1 MLLCRDCIII
11 IFQGGAVTLVL
22 FRLFTPQEPIAVN
35 NSVINDHLKMENKTK
50 DGKSA
55 SVDLCCEMEN
65 SAHGHD
71 LAHRIKRTGPSEDRR
86 PGTQPREVT
95 FRSESREDALAGNE
109 MKTKVVEPK
118 LNTESPDR
126 KDSCMSSLR
135 HDEVVTATQKGKA
148 YRNATEQKNKLSPT
162 PDSPTSISVLR
173 EDNAV
178 DQQQISEVKAG
189 TKEVKCVCTQT
200 EECNREDKDIENLHQ
215 KAVIVHASTQTHGE
229 RIMQHEEEEKQAEE
243 CTDSPSLSPA
253 PALETGSLLFS
264 GSFPISA
271 NPAHLAERI
280 RRSRSRVS
288 AAYDDTEYEPYG
300 LPEVVM
306 KGVQQ
311 LCSERI
317 ISPCGLCVIESS
329 DSEHSFFSFSLQASP
344 IFPLVVPVHT
354 SCAGD
359 FWEQTLYP
367 SHRPGLQR
375 LRKKLTHSICSMRSR

>member
-1 MLLCRDCIII
+1 MLLLCRDCIIT
-11 IFQGGAVTLVL
+11 IFQGGEVTLVL
-22 FRLFTPQEPIAVN
+22 LRLFTPQELIADN

-55 SVDLCCEMEN
+55 SLDLCCEMEN
-65 SAHGHD
+65 SDHGHD
-71 LAHRIKRTGPSEDRR
+71 LAHQIKQTGPSEDRR
-86 PGTQPREVT
+86 PGNQPREVT
-95 FRSESREDALAGNE
+95 FRSESREDTLAGNE
-109 MKTKVVEPK
+109 MKTKVVDPK
-118 LNTESPDR
+118 LNTESSGR

-135 HDEVVTATQKGKA
+135 HDEVVSATQKGKA
-148 YRNATEQKNKLSPT
+148 CRNATEQNDELSQT
-162 PDSPTSISVLR
+162 PDCPTSNPVLG

-200 EECNREDKDIENLHQ
+200 EEYNREDKDIENLHQ
-215 KAVIVHASTQTHGE
+215 KTVIVHASTQTRGE
-229 RIMQHEEEEKQAEE
+229 QIMQREEEEKQAAE

-253 PALETGSLLFS
+253 PALETGRLLFS

-280 RRSRSRVS
+280 RRSRSRIS

-311 LCSERI
+311 LCSERT
-317 ISPCGLCVIESS
+317 ISPCSLCVIESS
-329 DSEHSFFSFSLQASP
+329 DSEHSFLSL
-344 IFPLVVPVHT
+344 
-354 SCAGD
+354 
-359 FWEQTLYP
+359 Y
-367 SHRPGLQR
+367 R
-375 LRKKLTHSICSMRSR
+375 LRRYSHWSCLSTRLAQGTSGNRRFTPPTGQAYRG